1 MACGCKGNKK
11 PKATKKV
18 VKMPNTI
25 VRPKS
30 MPKPRYK

>member
-1 MACGCKGNKK
+1 MGCGCKKK

-18 VKMPNTI
+18 VKMPNRI

>member
-11 PKATKKV
+11 TKV
-18 VKMPNTI
+18 VKKPARMPNKI